1 MGDCWLSI
9 LVRTCVSDTSL
20 YPFVET
26 FFFLFVCFYVK
37 LRLRFL
43 ERSADY
49 MEIQW
54 TDCLKWV
61 MFR

>member
-26 FFFLFVCFYVK
+26 FFFFVCLF
-37 LRLRFL
+37 LREVAIAFSGA
-43 ERSADY
+43 ERGLHGNSVDRLFKVG
-49 MEIQW
+49 
-54 TDCLKWV
+54 DV
-61 MFR
+61 